1 MLVSTLVPAKQ
12 MTGHST
18 STTLRALSTDNDAAT
33 LETLAQMRA
42 AVRGEIGP
50 DFAGWRDERIR
61 LKAEELLRG
70 VPPGFENEVGRLFTF
85 ARDGVT
91 YRHDQVDT
99 QRVQDAWQTI
109 TRGSGK
115 CVDKVIA
122 LAALLAA
129 MGYVSRFVVQR
140 TLPGEDWSHVYL
152 EAFDEKRNQWVP
164 LDPTGEGM
172 DGRPLV
178 QMGWKQPAHD
188 ENSYEIFEGLNMLG
202 DLTNDYG
209 FGFSPGGGIDWNA
222 IIHQGIET
230 AGNVAGANWGGPYY
244 ASTNAGGHYPLDA
257 FGRPYN
263 PQTGALIQN
272 PNVAAASANQFGTQF
287 NIPWWGWALVG
298 IVAVSFLRGK
308 GKW

>member
-1 MLVSTLVPAKQ
+1 

-18 STTLRALSTDNDAAT
+18 TTTLRALSTDNDQAT
-33 LETLAQMRA
+33 LETLQQMRA

-85 ARDGVT
+85 ARDGIT
-91 YRHDQVDT
+91 YRNDQVDT
-99 QRVQDAWQTI
+99 QRVQDALQTI
-109 TRGSGK
+109 TRGTGK

-140 TLPGEDWSHVYL
+140 ARPGEDWSHVYL
-152 EAFDEKRNQWVP
+152 EAFDDKRGQWVP
-164 LDPTGEGM
+164 LDPTGEGQ

-188 ENSYEIFEGLNMLG
+188 ESSYEIFEGMQMLG
-202 DLTNDYG
+202 DLNYFAALNNAPWWSEPIDRGLDVLGAYASRSPYISPNDPRYK
-209 FGFSPGGGIDWNA
+209 
-222 IIHQGIET
+222 
-230 AGNVAGANWGGPYY
+230 GNVNIYGQQYPGQYPNPAVAN
-244 ASTNAGGHYPLDA
+244 AD
-257 FGRPYN
+257 
-263 PQTGALIQN
+263 
-272 PNVAAASANQFGTQF
+272 QFGTQF
-287 NIPWWGWALVG
+287 SIPWWGWAVLGVVVG
-298 IVAVSFLRGK
+298 SYLLGK
-308 GKW
+308 GRR